1 MKCSFTVWLKLS
13 TKCQTEQQ
21 LILIKKYSQFTIWAR
36 KEGSIYEISAIPSAS
51 VVVLLRSGVKG
62 HEVETGKVGR
72 QIK

>member
-1 MKCSFTVWLKLS
+1 MNEIEEARSAR
-13 TKCQTEQQ
+13 TEVYNGNPMQQ
-21 LILIKKYSQFTIWAR
+21 GRRHGRR

>member
-1 MKCSFTVWLKLS
+1 MRLRKQEALGRKYTTAIQCSKEEG
-13 TKCQTEQQ
+13 TEG
-21 LILIKKYSQFTIWAR
+21 R

>member
-1 MKCSFTVWLKLS
+1 MNEIEEARNAR
-13 TKCQTEQQ
+13 TEVYNGNPMQQ
-21 LILIKKYSQFTIWAR
+21 GRRHGR
-36 KEGSIYEISAIPSAS
+36 KEGSIYEISAIPSASAS